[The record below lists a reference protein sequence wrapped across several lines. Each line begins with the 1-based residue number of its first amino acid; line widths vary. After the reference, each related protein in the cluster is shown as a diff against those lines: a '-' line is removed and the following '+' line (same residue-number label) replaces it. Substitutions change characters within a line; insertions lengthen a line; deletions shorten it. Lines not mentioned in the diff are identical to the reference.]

1 MAELYGSC
9 EASFGMLFNWK
20 AEVTRLMPNSVVEID
35 VECFKHLMDNYVK
48 KKKGAEHMW
57 PTARAYRKDV
67 HGHHMAQ
74 VYCIPNVK
82 PYLDR

>member
-20 AEVTRLMPNSVVEID
+20 AEVMRLMPNSVVEID

-48 KKKGAEHMW
+48 KKRVQNICGLQLELIEKMCMVITW
-57 PTARAYRKDV
+57 LKSIV
-67 HGHHMAQ
+67 FQM
-74 VYCIPNVK
+74 
-82 PYLDR
+82 

>member
-48 KKKGAEHMW
+48 KKRVQNICGLQLELIEKMCMVITW
-57 PTARAYRKDV
+57 LKSIV
-67 HGHHMAQ
+67 FQM
-74 VYCIPNVK
+74 
-82 PYLDR
+82 